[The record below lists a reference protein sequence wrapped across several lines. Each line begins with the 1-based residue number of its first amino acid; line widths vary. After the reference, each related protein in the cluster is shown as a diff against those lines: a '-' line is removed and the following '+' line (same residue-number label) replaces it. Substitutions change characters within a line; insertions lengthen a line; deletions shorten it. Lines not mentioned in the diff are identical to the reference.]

1 MEAIFTF
8 SGHSTL
14 ELELQKGQDRSLPIT
29 YDSQTKT
36 FVVDRNNTTNASNPE
51 FLEKFESVMQA
62 PVELNKNQLHLRIF
76 VDRSSV
82 EIFMEN
88 GAKVFSVLTY
98 PGEKQN
104 GIRLKSSG
112 EKVML
117 TKLKAWK
124 LSSIWT
130 ENK

>member
-51 FLEKFESVMQA
+51 FLEKFERQVS
-62 PVELNKNQLHLRIF
+62 LRI
-76 VDRSSV
+76 
-82 EIFMEN
+82 
-88 GAKVFSVLTY
+88 
-98 PGEKQN
+98 
-104 GIRLKSSG
+104 
-112 EKVML
+112 
-117 TKLKAWK
+117 
-124 LSSIWT
+124 
-130 ENK
+130 